1 MNTVDLLKH
10 QIDKFGVVTV
20 MDVLL
25 VEPGTENPLL
35 FLDTLKITS
44 INQEGQQKE
53 IRGGI
58 GAPELIIYDFAR
70 SVSVEIQDALA
81 SMSSLGTLWG
91 GKMLEDFD
99 YTATFNALVE
109 KKGEKF
115 IVKLPEE
122 IKAANLKDFDKSL
135 VIDSEGQLVY
145 HVEGVAEGDE
155 ALELAAPVGV
165 TIVAGSYVKVFVPAS
180 AKATVKG
187 GAAALAINSLDLPPT
202 VKLIGSTYF
211 IDQATGKKVNVEIEI
226 PLLKINISGGLTM
239 EAEGDAAVFDFN
251 GKALAD
257 PITKN
262 FFILKQLGK

>member
-81 SMSSLGTLWG
+81 SMGSLGTL
-91 GKMLEDFD
+91 
-99 YTATFNALVE
+99 
-109 KKGEKF
+109 
-115 IVKLPEE
+115 
-122 IKAANLKDFDKSL
+122 
-135 VIDSEGQLVY
+135 
-145 HVEGVAEGDE
+145 
-155 ALELAAPVGV
+155 
-165 TIVAGSYVKVFVPAS
+165 
-180 AKATVKG
+180 
-187 GAAALAINSLDLPPT
+187 
-202 VKLIGSTYF
+202 
-211 IDQATGKKVNVEIEI
+211 
-226 PLLKINISGGLTM
+226 
-239 EAEGDAAVFDFN
+239 
-251 GKALAD
+251 
-257 PITKN
+257 
-262 FFILKQLGK
+262 